1 MGRERERKRE
11 RVWRRWADGKK
22 DGKGRD
28 RPCETGWRWRGK
40 VAGRR
45 GRESGCRLVPGY
57 GWEALGE
64 PGGDGDG
71 EEGSFG
77 QGMRGARGCCLRRGE
92 AEELFSVPTTH
103 ILHASSCPRDARPGR
118 ASPKGSGTGRK
129 EAEAAGAAIKRC
141 LARRRP
147 ARMATPSPAS
157 APLRPVGHKAHGEAV
172 LASGSRNRGCET
184 CRERWRWGARA
195 QSIPAP
201 GSRPPAAVTP
211 PLGFFLQLGHGQ
223 GPKGSSAGFKAGGE
237 LGLMSSG
244 KEAPRVASATPCD
257 RPFLPRPRY
266 RHATPAASA
275 AASIPPQNEVPA
287 ARGGGHGGYRVPS
300 PQPRLLLGLFIARP

>member
-22 DGKGRD
+22 DGKGQD
-28 RPCETGWRWRGK
+28 RPRETGWRWRGK

-77 QGMRGARGCCLRRGE
+77 QGMRGARGCCPRRGE

-172 LASGSRNRGCET
+172 LASGSRNEA
-184 CRERWRWGARA
+184 AR
-195 QSIPAP
+195 
-201 GSRPPAAVTP
+201 
-211 PLGFFLQLGHGQ
+211 L
-223 GPKGSSAGFKAGGE
+223 AG
-237 LGLMSSG
+237 
-244 KEAPRVASATPCD
+244 
-257 RPFLPRPRY
+257 
-266 RHATPAASA
+266 
-275 AASIPPQNEVPA
+275 
-287 ARGGGHGGYRVPS
+287 RGGGGEPGHRAS
-300 PQPRLLLGLFIARP
+300 PLLGAARRQQSLLPWGFSSSLDTGRGRRALQQASKPEESWV